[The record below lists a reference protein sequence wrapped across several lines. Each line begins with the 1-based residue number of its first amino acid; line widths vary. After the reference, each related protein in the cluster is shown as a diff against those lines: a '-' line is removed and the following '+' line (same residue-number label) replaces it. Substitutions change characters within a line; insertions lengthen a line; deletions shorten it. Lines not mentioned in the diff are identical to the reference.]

1 MTVPV
6 HSRGSDITRLLYSYP
21 KASVGWQRAQNLPPV
36 CQRHGRVLD
45 PAHGMAQLKPSWD
58 PACSGDQNPCLRY
71 ALLLINFNLPLS
83 RSFKPPAARFAA
95 HSDSGGVHT
104 QRRNSAYRNQ
114 TTHWH
119 QSSQEK
125 NGGQPRGNG
134 VSQPIQ
140 RRLNRRRVLDPDYLM
155 NQMGP
160 MGMLSG
166 DQNPTED
173 STIRNKIACGF
184 RRIASKHRYYPRT
197 SRPRCQQPPVSL
209 PRRQL
214 TRQESGSWY
223 ESGGLLGG
231 VGSGV
236 QRTTGSRHP
245 RRRVLASGKSMIRGG
260 SMGGWNRDQ
269 YPTDR
274 YGVGIKNSCD
284 SDSQF
289 VRSWSTTQ
297 PQAYRRQNGG
307 QPGDSRTEASA
318 SATIRAHRPR
328 HRVPDPDQLLPPIG
342 TTDSHSGLG
351 NSSDSLVSTHKS
363 RFGHQLSG
371 TAFPSGYQRP
381 INCSLYW
388 EVGR

>member
-1 MTVPV
+1 
-6 HSRGSDITRLLYSYP
+6 
-21 KASVGWQRAQNLPPV
+21 
-36 CQRHGRVLD
+36 
-45 PAHGMAQLKPSWD
+45 MAQLKPSWD

-71 ALLLINFNLPLS
+71 ALLPINFNLPLS
-83 RSFKPPAARFAA
+83 CSIKPPTARFAA
-95 HSDSGGVHT
+95 HSDSGGVRT

-114 TTHWH
+114 TTHWY
-119 QSSQEK
+119 QSSQVK

-134 VSQPIQ
+134 VSQSIQ
-140 RRLNRRRVLDPDYLM
+140 RRLNRRRVLDPVYSM

-173 STIRNKIACGF
+173 SMIRNKIACGF
-184 RRIASKHRYYPRT
+184 RRIASKRRYHPRT
-197 SRPRCQQPPVSL
+197 SRLRCQQPTVSL
-209 PRRQL
+209 PRRQP
-214 TRQESGSWY
+214 THRESGSLY

-245 RRRVLASGKSMIRGG
+245 RRRVLVSGKSMIRGG
-260 SMGGWNRDQ
+260 SMGGWNRDR

-274 YGVGIKNSCD
+274 YGLGIKNSCD

-289 VRSWSTTQ
+289 VHSWSTTQ

-318 SATIRAHRPR
+318 SATIRDHRPR
-328 HRVPDPDQLLPPIG
+328 HRVPDPDQLLPSIRP
-342 TTDSHSGLG
+342 TDSHSGLG
-351 NSSDSLVSTHKS
+351 NSSDSLVSSHES
-363 RFGHQLSG
+363 RFGRHLSS
-371 TAFPSGYQRP
+371 TAFLCGYQHP
-381 INCSLYW
+381 INCSLYR

>member
-1 MTVPV
+1 
-6 HSRGSDITRLLYSYP
+6 
-21 KASVGWQRAQNLPPV
+21 VGWQRAQNLPPV

-83 RSFKPPAARFAA
+83 CSLKPPAARFAA
-95 HSDSGGVHT
+95 HSDAGGVHT

-114 TTHWH
+114 TTHWP

-184 RRIASKHRYYPRT
+184 RRIASKRWDL
-197 SRPRCQQPPVSL
+197 SRPSRLRCQQPPVSL

-214 TRQESGSWY
+214 TRQESG
-223 ESGGLLGG
+223 
-231 VGSGV
+231 
-236 QRTTGSRHP
+236 
-245 RRRVLASGKSMIRGG
+245 
-260 SMGGWNRDQ
+260 
-269 YPTDR
+269 
-274 YGVGIKNSCD
+274 
-284 SDSQF
+284 
-289 VRSWSTTQ
+289 
-297 PQAYRRQNGG
+297 
-307 QPGDSRTEASA
+307 
-318 SATIRAHRPR
+318 
-328 HRVPDPDQLLPPIG
+328 
-342 TTDSHSGLG
+342 
-351 NSSDSLVSTHKS
+351 
-363 RFGHQLSG
+363 
-371 TAFPSGYQRP
+371 YQRP
-381 INCSLYW
+381 INCSLYR